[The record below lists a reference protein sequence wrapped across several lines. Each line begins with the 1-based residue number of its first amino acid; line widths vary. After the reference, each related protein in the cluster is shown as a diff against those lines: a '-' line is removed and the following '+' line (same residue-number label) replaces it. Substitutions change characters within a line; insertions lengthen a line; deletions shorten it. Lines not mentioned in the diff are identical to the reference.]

1 MVLTVLTRVTM
12 TFVLKACWVKVF
24 VSTLSAI
31 GDNFNPPG
39 AFRTENTFPGDE
51 QERTGSQGDN
61 QNILFHSIP
70 KVRQEE
76 LGNVYVCVVG
86 GGGIP

>member
-1 MVLTVLTRVTM
+1 MVLTVLTRLTM

-51 QERTGSQGDN
+51 QERTGPRVIIRDN
-61 QNILFHSIP
+61 LFHSIP

-76 LGNVYVCVVG
+76 LGNVCVWVA
-86 GGGIP
+86 

>member
-31 GDNFNPPG
+31 GDKFSPPG
-39 AFRTENTFPGDE
+39 AFRTEDTFPGDE
-51 QERTGSQGDN
+51 QERTGPRLIIRD
-61 QNILFHSIP
+61 ILFHSIS
-70 KVRQEE
+70 KVKQEK
-76 LGNVYVCVVG
+76 LGNVG
-86 GGGIP
+86 AGLT